1 MPPNRVSLIWQHNP
15 TVYAPAR
22 YRKACGYESYV
33 SAPVAELDLS
43 LGAATAG
50 IVSDA
55 ERAIQRLNASAQPAL
70 APLARLLLRTESI
83 ASSNVEG
90 LQLGVR
96 ELARAESKAETGQK
110 VGPTAL
116 VVLANIDAMQLAVHA
131 ATHVEVSRWIRSW

>member
-22 YRKACGYESYV
+22 YRKACGYESYIP
-33 SAPVAELDLS
+33 APLAALDLS

-55 ERAIQRLNASAQPAL
+55 ERAIQRLNASVQPAL

-83 ASSNVEG
+83 ASSKVEG
-90 LQLGVR
+90 LSSVCEKWPALNPRPSRVR
-96 ELARAESKAETGQK
+96 
-110 VGPTAL
+110 
-116 VVLANIDAMQLAVHA
+116 
-131 ATHVEVSRWIRSW
+131 RSDRRR